1 MLTMLDDKDSKIL
14 AMLVEDGRRPV
25 VEIARET
32 GLPRAT
38 AQERL
43 QRLVRTGVVRKFTV
57 MPDYSKLGK
66 EVLAYV
72 LVSFSREGNVSQRML
87 AEEIARIPE
96 VYEIALI
103 SGEWDMMLK
112 VRGSSVQE
120 IGWLVIDRL
129 RMMKG
134 IEKTQTCLS
143 FQTIK
148 EIP

>member
-14 AMLVEDGRRPV
+14 AMLVRDGRRPV

-43 QRLVRTGVVRKFTV
+43 KRLVRTGVVKKFTV

-72 LVSFSREGNVSQRML
+72 LVSFSREGNISQRTL
-87 AEEIARIPE
+87 AEEMAKMPE

-120 IGWLVIDRL
+120 IGRLVVDRL